1 MSHDLPI
8 VGPTSYRKSPRPNF
22 VGRVEQ
28 VKAQYFPTW
37 PIWLMAHSISLKQCL
52 LFYYYY
58 STIDFSPPM
67 TMTLQ
72 HMHTKVI
79 CIWFGL
85 WSLDTERSSR
95 WSPFNNFFPILLF
108 YRWVLFSIVF
118 QSGEF
123 ENSRLPRFCFLLVC
137 LSGNTKLKILS
148 QLQSSSFDFSTPK

>member
-8 VGPTSYRKSPRPNF
+8 VGPTSYRKLPRPNF

-28 VKAQYFPTW
+28 VKAHYFPTW

-85 WSLDTERSSR
+85 WSLDREKDRADGPHSTTSFQFFYFIVEYCSQLY
-95 WSPFNNFFPILLF
+95 FNP
-108 YRWVLFSIVF
+108 V
-118 QSGEF
+118 
-123 ENSRLPRFCFLLVC
+123 NSRIRDSHASVSC
-137 LSGNTKLKILS
+137 
-148 QLQSSSFDFSTPK
+148 